1 MSGEADANDRSSA
14 VVVPQGAIATAL
26 SDERTRIVLHL
37 RCTFVAPS
45 LHLRC
50 TFVAPW
56 SQITPA
62 CSARDPEKLGA
73 LQWENSDFSGLA

>member
-37 RCTFVAPS
+37 RCTFVAP
-45 LHLRC
+45 
-50 TFVAPW
+50 W